1 MTFQEAQRKAKYG
14 RYPVVGYGP
23 KDSRTYERMT
33 RDSLKRALLATG
45 TQGYFTMLEPN
56 TGIGNIVR
64 WRLGTQLLRNIK
76 YLLAA

>member
-1 MTFQEAQRKAKYG
+1 
-14 RYPVVGYGP
+14 
-23 KDSRTYERMT
+23 
-33 RDSLKRALLATG
+33 
-45 TQGYFTMLEPN
+45 MLEPN